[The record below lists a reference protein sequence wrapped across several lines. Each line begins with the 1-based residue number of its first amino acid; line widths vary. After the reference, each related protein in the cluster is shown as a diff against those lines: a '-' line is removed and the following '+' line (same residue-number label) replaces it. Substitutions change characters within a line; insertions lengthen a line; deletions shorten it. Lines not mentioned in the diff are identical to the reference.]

1 MSRKEDNNSL
11 RQARERNRYAR
22 LTPEQR
28 QQKIQNVLHNR
39 KRKRNGGCLFGN
51 GATEQ
56 PFTSSSPNQNNR
68 PSVST
73 GQTAFQ
79 PHLSQLHS
87 LRPVRTCSFCHAKRF
102 QYESPSF
109 CCYNGQV
116 VLANENVPEALRTLF
131 TSQTEEGLEFRRH
144 IRAYNSIFAFT
155 SFGVKLDKELAT
167 SRQGVYTFR
176 AQGQVYHDLPS
187 LIPSGSTP
195 CYFQLYFYDT
205 DKEVENRLNVLSEVS
220 LDKSI
225 VEKLME
231 VLSGNPYSQVL
242 RKLQHVPLDSYHI
255 HIRSDAKLDQRVYNT
270 PSADQ
275 VAAIWIEG
283 NNPNVPHDH
292 DIIVH
297 STSGHKHRVKHYY
310 GCYDALQYPLL
321 FPRGEVGWHQ
331 NIWKKK
337 GPPIAHDDATT
348 EAAHPTQIFGSSDD
362 IFRQEQQGVNNGGR
376 HHVSCRQYYCYKLQI
391 RDHHQSILLLSGRLF
406 QQYVVDMYIK
416 LENTRLD
423 YFRHKQYDIRAELYQ
438 GIVDSVLG
446 GESRGSM
453 VGKKIVLPA
462 SFVGGP
468 RDMRRRYL
476 DAISL
481 VQKFGKPD
489 LFITMTCNPDW
500 KEIKDY
506 LKDGQ
511 LAQDRPDLT
520 ARVFRAKLK
529 DLKYQLFKKHIFGKV
544 AAHVHVIEFQKRGL
558 PHAHML
564 IILKPECKITSPDH
578 FDKFVCAEI
587 PDPDKFPDLYEKVA
601 KHMMHGPCGDWNRKN
616 PCMRDGKCKNRYP
629 RPFCEKTMQ
638 GKDSYPVYRRSKE
651 TFKVHAR
658 KAILDNTWVVPYN
671 PYLLSRYNCHIN
683 VEICSGVKAVK
694 YLYKYIYK
702 GHDKVAV
709 HISNNVGDI
718 TIDEIQQFQ
727 DARWVSAQEAIWR
740 IFEFELNEM
749 YPAVINLQLHLPNK
763 QFVSYWANQDLNNI
777 IHSDTASRTMLTEFF
792 NFCSKDKEKRKYL
805 YREFPEYFVWNR
817 NGKCWEERKTRGV
830 IGRIN
835 GSNPS
840 EGERYY
846 LRLLLNH
853 VRSPTSFAD
862 LLMYNDVQCS
872 SFKEAAERRG
882 LLQSDDWI
890 IESLLEAASFKMP
903 LALRQLFA
911 TVLVYCEPSDV
922 RKLWDLLFEAMS
934 EDFTRKEAVSTEV
947 CLLKTLR
954 SVDYF
959 LDGMGRSIKDYDLPS
974 MMSNICETEFI
985 GFREVLDELQ
995 IRIPPED
1002 ISALTSLNLEQ
1013 KSAYDIILD
1022 QVSSNVNGL
1031 FFIDGPGGT
1040 GKTHL
1045 YRALLATIRSKGM
1058 IAIAT
1063 ATSGVAASIM
1073 PGGRTSHS
1081 RFKIPIDGNE
1091 SSVCNIPKQ
1100 SGTAELLRL
1109 AKLIIW
1115 DEAPMAKR
1123 WAIEALDRSLRDIM
1137 SNDVLFGGKVIV
1149 FGGDFRQVLPVVP
1162 RGTRVETVNASLVMS
1177 YLWPKMQKLKLSKNM
1192 RAQHDSMFSDFLLR
1206 VGNGDEPTI
1215 NEDLIQIPKEMVS
1228 CYEDTKHCEDQL
1240 INTIF
1245 PSLRENA
1252 HSIEY
1257 ITKRA
1262 ILATRNES
1270 VDMLNQKLIST
1281 FPGKERKYTSFDE
1294 AIDDTHNYYPEEFL
1308 NTLIPNGLPPHELV
1322 LKLNSPIMLLRN
1334 LNPSNGLCNGTRMV
1348 CKGFEPNI
1356 IHAEITS
1363 GQHAGQQSVIVI

>member
-1 MSRKEDNNSL
+1 MSRKE
-11 RQARERNRYAR
+11 
-22 LTPEQR
+22 
-28 QQKIQNVLHNR
+28 
-39 KRKRNGGCLFGN
+39 
-51 GATEQ
+51 
-56 PFTSSSPNQNNR
+56 
-68 PSVST
+68 
-73 GQTAFQ
+73 
-79 PHLSQLHS
+79 
-87 LRPVRTCSFCHAKRF
+87 
-102 QYESPSF
+102 
-109 CCYNGQV
+109 
-116 VLANENVPEALRTLF
+116 
-131 TSQTEEGLEFRRH
+131 
-144 IRAYNSIFAFT
+144 
-155 SFGVKLDKELAT
+155 
-167 SRQGVYTFR
+167 
-176 AQGQVYHDLPS
+176 GQVYHDLPS

-283 NNPNVPHDH
+283 NNPNVPRDH

-423 YFRHKQYDIRAELYQ
+423 YFRHKQSDIRAELYQ

-601 KHMMHGPCGDWNRKN
+601 KHMMHGPCG
-616 PCMRDGKCKNRYP
+616 
-629 RPFCEKTMQ
+629 
-638 GKDSYPVYRRSKE
+638 
-651 TFKVHAR
+651 
-658 KAILDNTWVVPYN
+658 
-671 PYLLSRYNCHIN
+671 
-683 VEICSGVKAVK
+683 VKAVK

-702 GHDKVAV
+702 GHDKVTV

-817 NGKCWEERKTRGV
+817 NGKCWEERKTR
-830 IGRIN
+830 
-835 GSNPS
+835 
-840 EGERYY
+840 EA
-846 LRLLLNH
+846 L
-853 VRSPTSFAD
+853 TSFAD

-995 IRIPPED
+995 IRAPPED

-1031 FFIDGPGGT
+1031 FFNDGPGGT

-1115 DEAPMAKR
+1115 DEAPMAKQ